1 MTEPTNPA
9 GTPPA
14 TDPKGGQPPA
24 NDPGKTLTQAEIDA
38 IVEERLAREKK
49 KYADYGDLKK
59 AAAELAELKKSQMS
73 EMEKLKADLAE
84 KDILIQAKDQELSG
98 LKLER
103 VKSAKLAEAG
113 VSPEWIDSVSGNTEE
128 EVAASVAKLAARL
141 KIDTPNAAQ
150 GAGNPGVPGNPN
162 SQKKIWKESE
172 IKELRLNGKLTDEIM
187 AELKQAI
194 AEGRIQ

>member
-1 MTEPTNPA
+1 MADPIQ
-9 GTPPA
+9 TPPA
-14 TDPKGGQPPA
+14 TPPVNDPNGGQPPA

-84 KDILIQAKDQELSG
+84 KDTLLQAKDQELSG

-103 VKSAKLAEAG
+103 VKADL
-113 VSPEWIDSVSGNTEE
+113 EE
-128 EVAASVAKLAARL
+128 LGQVEQMPK
-141 KIDTPNAAQ
+141 
-150 GAGNPGVPGNPN
+150 
-162 SQKKIWKESE
+162 
-172 IKELRLNGKLTDEIM
+172 M
-187 AELKQAI
+187 
-194 AEGRIQ
+194 EGREMIMVIAPKKNR